1 MQGDLGHS
9 IFSNLPVSKLIAQ
22 RIEPTLALSISTI
35 IFAVVVAVP
44 MGVFAAWKAGT
55 WIDRSVMLFAVLGF
69 SVPVFVIAYTLMYVF
84 SLNLGWFP
92 RYASA
97 EGFIPFLRSIALPT
111 LALGIIYTAL
121 IARIA
126 RASVLEVLTED
137 YIRTAKAKG
146 LTNRGLLIRHA
157 VRNAAGPIVTF
168 IGIGIALLIGG
179 VVVTERSLTFP
190 VWAG

>member
-1 MQGDLGHS
+1 M
-9 IFSNLPVSKLIAQ
+9 
-22 RIEPTLALSISTI
+22 
-35 IFAVVVAVP
+35 
-44 MGVFAAWKAGT
+44 
-55 WIDRSVMLFAVLGF
+55 
-69 SVPVFVIAYTLMYVF
+69 PVFVIAYTLMYVF

-92 RYASA
+92 VQGYKPIA

-146 LTNRGLLIRHA
+146 LTNRGLLIRRRAQRCRAYRHYHRYRHCTA
-157 VRNAAGPIVTF
+157 DRRRCCDRKR
-168 IGIGIALLIGG
+168 L
-179 VVVTERSLTFP
+179 
-190 VWAG
+190 